1 MENTSY
7 TEKLNN
13 DTISLEDKL
22 KLIDTMVNDKE
33 YLQNVNR
40 RLGRPLDAPVDP
52 QDVLNCEGCQ

>member
-7 TEKLNN
+7 AEKLNN

-33 YLQNVNR
+33 YLQNVNK

>member
-7 TEKLNN
+7 TEKLND
-13 DTISLEDKL
+13 DTMSLEDKL
-22 KLIDTMVNDKE
+22 KLIDTMMNDKE
-33 YLQNVNR
+33 YLQNVNK